1 MIRKKKKKKKRTNNQ
16 INEKRNERAAKGP
29 KVESDPQITHGSD
42 KGSERHK
49 RGMERTNME
58 KPTMSTKIEKI
69 FYPKIFKKKF
79 KK

>member
-1 MIRKKKKKKKRTNNQ
+1 M
-16 INEKRNERAAKGP
+16 
-29 KVESDPQITHGSD
+29 ESDPQITHGSD

-69 FYPKIFKKKF
+69 FYPKIFKKI
-79 KK
+79 KKIKNIKNFSEKNTYSFMESIHSD